1 MITEIYYFYLTNIG
15 FGNIIL
21 LSGYDAII
29 NPIVQA
35 LPFQGCLFS
44 AFKAKRSQYCSED
57 GGFNMAEQDVLI
69 TIEGLHKME
78 EELEHLKTVR
88 RKEVADR
95 IKQAIEFGDISEN
108 SEYEDAKN
116 EQAFIEG
123 SILALEKKLKNARVV
138 DDSDVNID
146 VVSEYSTVTLLNL
159 DTSEEISY
167 QIVGSVEAKPFEGK
181 ISNESPVGKAVLGH
195 PVGSELTVSVP
206 AGELHLRI
214 VSINK

>member
-1 MITEIYYFYLTNIG
+1 
-15 FGNIIL
+15 
-21 LSGYDAII
+21 
-29 NPIVQA
+29 
-35 LPFQGCLFS
+35 
-44 AFKAKRSQYCSED
+44 
-57 GGFNMAEQDVLI
+57 MAEQDVLI
-69 TIEGLHKME
+69 TIEGLRKME

-88 RKEVADR
+88 RKEVAGR

-138 DDSDVNID
+138 DDSNVNID
-146 VVSEYSTVTLLNL
+146 VVSEYSTVTLLNMG
-159 DTSEEISY
+159 TNEEITY

-195 PVGSELTVSVP
+195 PVDSELTVAVP

-214 VSINK
+214 ISISK